1 MLESDTLQY
10 CNQSADSFFDT
21 TLSNLGNMEIL
32 SASQYLILNMRCM
45 HELKSSMVDTVAEKM
60 VREDEENICLTD
72 LGQNVLTLTE
82 VMQTFEVESDMFNI
96 KLNTEETA
104 VFRTVILKKTVV
116 QVDGKQKLIVMI
128 RDITDRV
135 RLEQEQIKKRKQSLR
150 TNSLQKEL
158 NEVFSDYSES
168 VEKLCELA
176 DQI

>member
-1 MLESDTLQY
+1 
-10 CNQSADSFFDT
+10 
-21 TLSNLGNMEIL
+21 
-32 SASQYLILNMRCM
+32 
-45 HELKSSMVDTVAEKM
+45 M
-60 VREDEENICLTD
+60 VREDEGSNRSICMTD
-72 LGQNVLTLTE
+72 LGENVLTLTE
-82 VMQTFEVESDMFNI
+82 VMQTFEVESEMFNI

-104 VFRTVILKKTVV
+104 DYRTVVLKKNVV

-168 VEKLCELA
+168 VKKLSELA